1 MISLFL
7 FNFFFAID
15 SFDEQSCLTL
25 KMKSDPVLRGK
36 DSIELVFSVKNCS
49 KDKLILY
56 NLAEAVEA
64 EELDESD
71 YCNPNIT
78 AGITLFIYDA
88 NSAVMWPDIVF
99 ADSIAYNPKQDW
111 FIKSVNKARSEFHK
125 NMRVANADQNIEL
138 KSTVGLKRFHL
149 KKGTYSLMLIYF
161 AGENISNLVSA
172 DQMNADQRKHNA
184 KIYQGCA
191 RSNKITLVVE

>member
-1 MISLFL
+1 
-7 FNFFFAID
+7 
-15 SFDEQSCLTL
+15 
-25 KMKSDPVLRGK
+25 MKSDPMLRGK

-56 NLAEAVEA
+56 NLAEPVEA
-64 EELDESD
+64 DQFEESF

-88 NSAVMWPDIVF
+88 NSEMMWPDIEY
-99 ADSIAYNPKQDW
+99 ADSIAVRPQLDDW
-111 FIKSVNKARSEFHK
+111 FIKLANKARSEFHK
-125 NMRVANADQNIEL
+125 NMRVANADHSIEL

-191 RSNKITLVVE
+191 RSNKVTLVVE

>member
-1 MISLFL
+1 M
-7 FNFFFAID
+7 
-15 SFDEQSCLTL
+15 
-25 KMKSDPVLRGK
+25 LRGK

-49 KDKLILY
+49 KDNLILY

-64 EELDESD
+64 EEFEESN

-88 NSAVMWPDIVF
+88 NSEMMLPNIEF
-99 ADSIAYNPKQDW
+99 ADSIAVRPHLDEW
-111 FIKSVNKARSEFHK
+111 FTKLVNKARSEFHK

-172 DQMNADQRKHNA
+172 DQMDADQRKHNA

-191 RSNKITLVVE
+191 RSNKITFVVK